1 MSEVKSYKR
10 RLRNGKVIQVKSH
23 SRKGGKSSNKE
34 PLSYEYLKKYEDS
47 LQRLSPSA
55 RASREKKL
63 AAMWKEFHAKNT
75 ENLFGGSRML
85 RSEGLTKR

>member
-1 MSEVKSYKR
+1 MSEVKAYKR
-10 RLRNGKVIQVKSH
+10 RLKNGKVIKVKAH
-23 SRKGGKSSNKE
+23 SRKGNKSSKKE
-34 PLSYEYLKKYEDS
+34 SLSYEYLKKYEDS
-47 LQRLSPSA
+47 LQRLPPPA

-85 RSEGLTKR
+85 RSEGLTKK